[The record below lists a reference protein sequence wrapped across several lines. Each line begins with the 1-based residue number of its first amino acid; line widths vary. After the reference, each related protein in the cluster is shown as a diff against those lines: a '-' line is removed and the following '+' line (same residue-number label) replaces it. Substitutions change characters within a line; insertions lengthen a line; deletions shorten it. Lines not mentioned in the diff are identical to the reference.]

1 MRIRQKINVSK
12 NSFCMCSIKKKKNN
26 SFKSKTNNKLF
37 FLKTRKMFKKKEHQT
52 LFMIGLLLV
61 SPILYYRYRKD
72 IIEFQ
77 RKHMWGI
84 ETKTKKPGDES
95 KETEKNI
102 S

>member
-1 MRIRQKINVSK
+1 
-12 NSFCMCSIKKKKNN
+12 
-26 SFKSKTNNKLF
+26 
-37 FLKTRKMFKKKEHQT
+37 MFKKKEHQT

-72 IIEFQ
+72 IIDFQ

-84 ETKTKKPGDES
+84 ESKRKKPSDETQ
-95 KETEKNI
+95 EMEKNL